1 MPEDVDS
8 LESFGNVESVPV
20 FSTNDM
26 SFASYLVMK
35 GIRLISAKRL
45 GKSFQFKFVHD
56 PKIDRYSIEYV
67 GSEVS
72 RFHDAVR
79 KLKRALKENGG
90 I

>member
-1 MPEDVDS
+1 MSGDIDRPESV
-8 LESFGNVESVPV
+8 GNVESVSV

-26 SFASYLVMK
+26 SFAAYLIMK
-35 GIRLISAKRL
+35 GVRLISAQRL
-45 GKSFQFKFVHD
+45 GKSFQFKFIHD
-56 PKIDRYSIEYV
+56 SKIERYSIEYV

-72 RFHDAVR
+72 RFDDAVR